1 MPPPVIAWLALRLYG
16 VLTWLAQPL
25 LRRKLRLRARA
36 EPGYAQAV
44 GERFGRYAP
53 EIVRQ
58 LPHAHHADHAQ
69 ADAPWIWVHAVSLGE
84 TRAAAILIAALRA
97 RLPGMRL
104 LLTHSTATGRAE
116 GTKLLQ
122 PGDVQV
128 WQPWDTRA
136 AVERFLRTFRPALG
150 ILMETEVWPNLVAGC
165 KAQGVP
171 LVLANARLNAKSWRS
186 ARRVTALAVPAY
198 RSLTAVWAQT
208 EDDAQRLRS
217 LGAPVQAV
225 FGNLKFDVRPDA
237 AQRALG
243 QSWRAHS
250 PRPVVMLASSR
261 EGEEAMWLQAIA
273 QVLERKTPLAACR
286 TLGVDSEN
294 APQRDQFL
302 PDSPPHSGTMGQED
316 GKKWAA
322 GAHSQPTIPKSD
334 RLLAKAHQAQAAITS
349 EVTAMPSD
357 PAAQVQWLIVPRHPQ
372 RFDEVAALLEG
383 AGLRVARRSSWAEA
397 PAPADVWLGDSL
409 GEMQAYYA
417 LADVALLG
425 GSFAPLGG
433 QNLIEAAACGCPVVL
448 GPHTFNFAEAAQRAC
463 ETGAALRVADL
474 RQGVRAACVLALDGV
489 RLAQAR
495 AQAQAFAQTHRGAA
509 EATAQAVTA
518 LLACSTPAQRSVGSK
533 VA

>member
-1 MPPPVIAWLALRLYG
+1 MELATAPVPHPVTAWLALRLYAA
-16 VLTWLAQPL
+16 LTWLVQPL
-25 LRRKLRLRARA
+25 LRRKLRRRALA

-53 EIVRQ
+53 DIVRQ
-58 LPHAHHADHAQ
+58 AHDADHCRD
-69 ADAPWIWVHAVSLGE
+69 DAPWVWVHAVSLGE
-84 TRAAAILIAALRA
+84 ARAAAILIAALRA
-97 RLPGMRL
+97 RLPRMRL
-104 LLTHSTATGRAE
+104 LLTHGTATGRAE
-116 GTKLLQ
+116 GAKLLQ

-136 AVERFLRTFRPALG
+136 AVGRFLQTFRPALG

-186 ARRVTALAVPAY
+186 ARRLRTLAVPAY

-208 EDDAQRLRS
+208 EDDARRLRS

-225 FGNLKFDVRPDA
+225 LGNLKFDVRPDA
-237 AQRALG
+237 AQLALG

-250 PRPVVMLASSR
+250 PRCVVMFASSR
-261 EGEEAMWLQAIA
+261 EGEEAMWLQAVAPIF
-273 QVLERKTPLAACR
+273 ERK
-286 TLGVDSEN
+286 
-294 APQRDQFL
+294 
-302 PDSPPHSGTMGQED
+302 
-316 GKKWAA
+316 
-322 GAHSQPTIPKSD
+322 
-334 RLLAKAHQAQAAITS
+334 RLLAKVQQAQAAIDG
-349 EVTAMPSD
+349 EVFAEPQD

-372 RFDEVAALLEG
+372 RFDEVAALMQS
-383 AGLRVARRSSWAEA
+383 AGLRVARRSSWTEA

-463 ETGAALRVADL
+463 EAGAALRVADL
-474 RQGVRAACVLALDGV
+474 RQGVQAACALALDGV
-489 RLAQAR
+489 RLAHAR
-495 AQAQAFAQTHRGAA
+495 AQAYAFAQTHRGAA
-509 EATAQAVTA
+509 EAMAQAVTA